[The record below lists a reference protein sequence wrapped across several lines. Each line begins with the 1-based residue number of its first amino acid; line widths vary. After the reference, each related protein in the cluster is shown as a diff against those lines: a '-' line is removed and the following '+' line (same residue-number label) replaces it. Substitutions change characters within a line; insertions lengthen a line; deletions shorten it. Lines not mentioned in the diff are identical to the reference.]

1 MKRHISLFVAFLLS
15 ATILTPVA
23 FAYSTE
29 YSNGPTNTGYDRY
42 SARNY
47 LNTYTYLPN
56 PNYYDY
62 TYSGGD
68 CTNFI
73 SQMLYAGG
81 MSMTAR
87 STSPTTAHWY
97 YYGPSIP
104 DRTPTW
110 TGAHFF
116 RQYWGVVN
124 GIGQRKANAMYKY
137 SQNELANTSGNSY
150 ANLVS
155 RCELGDVLQFVRSN
169 GTTSH
174 SMAVQRV
181 YIENGVRKVTVSQ
194 HTANEYYHLT
204 ERVSRIPANG
214 WLCLLKM
221 KPPASGSSSFTIEDL
236 MSFASKEQIAS
247 LLAKE
252 VSALDVS
259 LSIDALSSAELES
272 LYNGLT
278 EIPTKMGET
287 RDRQHAMINRI
298 GDICDARFAADPN
311 AVQPLELLTRDVLLK
326 NIDEIGYS
334 CRSMLWASD
343 LVGTPSVQTAAEDA
357 RLSASLAALP
367 AFRAEAEANAVT
379 PDQVFSYWCK
389 SWAELLDQ
397 APPATYYDQDSGNY
411 YYTYVFH
418 GKPIPDGYV
427 RVA

>member
-29 YSNGPTNTGYDRY
+29 YSNGPTNAGYDRY

-124 GIGQRKANAMYKY
+124 GIGQRKAN
-137 SQNELANTSGNSY
+137 
-150 ANLVS
+150 
-155 RCELGDVLQFVRSN
+155 
-169 GTTSH
+169 
-174 SMAVQRV
+174 
-181 YIENGVRKVTVSQ
+181 
-194 HTANEYYHLT
+194 EYYHLT

-221 KPPASGSSSFTIEDL
+221 KPPASGGSSFTIEDL

-389 SWAELLDQ
+389 SWAELLAQ
-397 APPATYYDQDSGNY
+397 APPATYYDRDRGNY